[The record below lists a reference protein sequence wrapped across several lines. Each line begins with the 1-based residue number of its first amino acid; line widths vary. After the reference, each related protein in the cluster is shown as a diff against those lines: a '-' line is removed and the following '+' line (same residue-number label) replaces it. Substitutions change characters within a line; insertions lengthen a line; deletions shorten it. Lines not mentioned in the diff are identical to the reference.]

1 MRTWILFLLSHLI
14 LAAAV
19 SAAWWS
25 AASAGLLTQCAI
37 ASVAALIVGGGAAC
51 WCGKRFGK
59 GFSQLAS
66 VIAGDLT
73 DQPPSCGVAELDRIV
88 SLLCE
93 KSARQ
98 EEIAANF
105 QQYKREIEGILGLLD
120 RRHREGTPSS
130 VQLRSVLAAIGNNMH
145 GLMSQTRQNVLE
157 IGRCTQEIVAGAAS
171 QDNAVT
177 KTGAHIEKM
186 SGSISTTRQQ
196 ATAAESQ
203 LESDEHK
210 IDDTL
215 GSVHS
220 LVKGL
225 ARIRSY
231 CDANTQQLRTLS
243 DPTRQIGTIVDTISD
258 VAARTDL
265 LALNASIESIRAGEH
280 GRGFAV
286 VADEIRK
293 LAEQS
298 AQAAKEIGILS
309 ESLLSET
316 NDSIAMFS
324 KERTEIDTDAALLEQ
339 MQQQLGGLKQSASEN
354 RNRLSLICGA
364 GNEQERIVQDI
375 AATVDKLIDS
385 ATADR
390 SRADHACWAMKSLA
404 KTTIELNV
412 PIRQLQGCSGRPAES
427 NSEDAATAEF
437 LQALEAVDRSDRTGT
452 TITPPIT
459 TVPTNSPVTI

>member
-1 MRTWILFLLSHLI
+1 MRTWILLLLSHLL

-19 SAAWWS
+19 SAAWLS
-25 AASAGLLTQCAI
+25 SASASLLTQCTI
-37 ASVAALIVGGGAAC
+37 VSLVGLISAAGITGWLRN
-51 WCGKRFGK
+51 RFRRGI
-59 GFSQLAS
+59 SQLES
-66 VIAGDLT
+66 VIAGDVA
-73 DQPPSCGVAELDRIV
+73 DQPTPCGVAELDRLV
-88 SLLCE
+88 SVLCE

-98 EEIAANF
+98 EETAANF

-120 RRHREGTPSS
+120 RRSREGTPTS

-157 IGRCTQEIVAGAAS
+157 IGRCTQEIAAGAAT
-171 QDNAVT
+171 QDNAVA
-177 KTGAHIEKM
+177 KSGAHMEKM
-186 SGSISTTRQQ
+186 SGTISKIRQQ

-203 LESDEHK
+203 LETDEHK

-215 GSVHS
+215 VSVHS

-225 ARIRSY
+225 ARLRGY

-298 AQAAKEIGILS
+298 AQAAKEIGVLS

-324 KERTEIDTDAALLEQ
+324 KERTEIDTDAAMLEE
-339 MQQQLGGLKQSASEN
+339 MQQQLGSLKQSTSEN
-354 RNRLSLICGA
+354 RSRLSLVCGES
-364 GNEQERIVQDI
+364 NEQERIVQDI
-375 AATVDKLIDS
+375 TATVDKLID
-385 ATADR
+385 AVTADR

-404 KTTIELNV
+404 NTTIELDV
-412 PIRQLQGCSGRPAES
+412 PIRQLRGCSGRPVEPS
-427 NSEDAATAEF
+427 SEDAATAEF
-437 LQALEAVDRSDRTGT
+437 LQAFESVDRPNRISDEIATPFT
-452 TITPPIT
+452 TAST
-459 TVPTNSPVTI
+459 TSPVTI